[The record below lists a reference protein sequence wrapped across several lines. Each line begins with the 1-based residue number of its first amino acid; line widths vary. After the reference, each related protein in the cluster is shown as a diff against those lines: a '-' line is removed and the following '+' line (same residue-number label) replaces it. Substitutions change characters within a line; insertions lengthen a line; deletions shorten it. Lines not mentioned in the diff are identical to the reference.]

1 MDEFT
6 DTEDAWKKEKEK
18 CPPDEYPFPQD
29 PRAKKLLRELDDI
42 RTVARRKVQ
51 RDSSHKYL

>member
-6 DTEDAWKKEKEK
+6 DAEDAWKKEKEK

-42 RTVARRKVQ
+42 RTVARRKV
-51 RDSSHKYL
+51 